1 MKKYIW
7 ILIAFLVIG
16 FVIFIS
22 LNFMKNNKYEN
33 NTNNTE
39 KDLIENDANVNEVV
53 CVKVIEETEGGYVN
67 YKTEDKELIKEI
79 VDVLENIKIGD
90 KTNIAYSD
98 MTRKYILEFANGTTL
113 EYSFQGNYY
122 HKDNEN
128 YKIYNYEKLNKI
140 KIPKEENK

>member
-1 MKKYIW
+1 M
-7 ILIAFLVIG
+7 
-16 FVIFIS
+16 
-22 LNFMKNNKYEN
+22 
-33 NTNNTE
+33 
-39 KDLIENDANVNEVV
+39 
-53 CVKVIEETEGGYVN
+53 EETEGGYVN

-90 KTNIAYSD
+90 KTNIVYSD

-140 KIPKEENK
+140 KIPKEDNE

>member
-7 ILIAFLVIG
+7 ILIVFLIIV

-22 LNFMKNNKYEN
+22 LNLIKNNKYE
-33 NTNNTE
+33 NNTE
-39 KDLIENDANVNEVV
+39 KDLIENDTNVNEVV